1 MPIRLMLIK
10 WLVNTRDENVLRL
23 FRQLENAPQPPN
35 VIHADPGGMS
45 LSEPNQHNFD
55 SVPIFHHARSKP
67 DV

>member
-1 MPIRLMLIK
+1 MATRFMLIK
-10 WLVNTRDENVLRL
+10 WLINTSNENVLWL

-45 LSEPNQHNFD
+45 LSEPNHNLD
-55 SVPIFHHARSKP
+55 SVHIYHHARSEP

>member
-10 WLVNTRDENVLRL
+10 WLVNTRDENVLWL
-23 FRQLENAPQPPN
+23 FRQSENAPQPPN

-45 LSEPNQHNFD
+45 LYEPNQHNID
-55 SVPIFHHARSKP
+55 SVHIFHHARSEP